1 MAKSVNI
8 CFIISL
14 DTMAVYLYTIGGGG
28 GGDLFQLEFYT
39 KITTAVQLHLYR
51 AIVFWNFPREIV
63 CIIYKSHDCH

>member
-14 DTMAVYLYTIGGGG
+14 DTMVTIGGGG
-28 GGDLFQLEFYT
+28 GLFQLEFYT

-51 AIVFWNFPREIV
+51 TIVFWNFPREIV
-63 CIIYKSHDCH
+63 CIISKSHDRH

>member
-1 MAKSVNI
+1 MTKSVNI

-14 DTMAVYLYTIGGGG
+14 DTMAVYLFTIWGV
-28 GGDLFQLEFYT
+28 GDLFQLEFYT

-63 CIIYKSHDCH
+63 RIISKSHDRH

>member
-14 DTMAVYLYTIGGGG
+14 DTMAVYLFTIWGGGG
-28 GGDLFQLEFYT
+28 LFQLEFYT

-51 AIVFWNFPREIV
+51 AIVFLEFPSG
-63 CIIYKSHDCH
+63 K